1 MTARRASHQT
11 VRLSRGKHH
20 SPEHGACVMEL
31 ASMLAGGP
39 FTDHPRCACPI
50 IGAFLRSY
58 NDWVDDGRRQ
68 DLYSYAAEVVGSRAS
83 SGVQAARAE
92 RLVDWAQEL
101 EQRRLKR
108 VWFGAHRWTNLP
120 GSDPADIAS
129 RLVCAIARQKEHP
142 HQEVLAILD
151 ELLAMGRTLER
162 RSGSDRYFSSLVTRL
177 LDTSPITAPSSAPAS
192 TSPG

>member
-1 MTARRASHQT
+1 MRATTSHQT
-11 VRLSRGKHH
+11 ARLTRGKHS

-58 NDWVDDGRRQ
+58 NDWVDDRRRQ
-68 DLYSYAAEVVGSRAS
+68 DLYPYAAEVVGSRAS
-83 SGVQAARAE
+83 HTVQEARAQ
-92 RLVDWAQEL
+92 RLLDWAEDL
-101 EQRRLKR
+101 ERRRLKR
-108 VWFGAHRWTNLP
+108 IWFGSDRWAKLLGP
-120 GSDPADIAS
+120 VPADIAS
-129 RLVCAIARQKEHP
+129 RVVCAIARQKDHP

-151 ELLAMGRTLER
+151 ELLAMGRAPETRTGL
-162 RSGSDRYFSSLVTRL
+162 DDYFSSLSTRPPAASAIA
-177 LDTSPITAPSSAPAS
+177 SPRKAPAI